1 LLLILY
7 IIIHVFDNVDFVVQ
21 YSFFMWL
28 SFWLYAKI
36 AMRFWWGTNS
46 TKPPQTFL
54 PAAVV
59 KYEKLKFKNT
69 WRLHVVQ
76 VQVRALGC
84 SFSISQL
91 RMGRSLVIA
100 DFIEYI
106 WNLKISIIFLM
117 HHYMAPPPEKSLSI
131 KLLLEIIRDVV

>member
-1 LLLILY
+1 MLIL
-7 IIIHVFDNVDFVVQ
+7 VQ
-21 YSFFMWL
+21 YSFFYVISIL
-28 SFWLYAKI
+28 TPCKN
-36 AMRFWWGTNS
+36 AMLFWWGTNS

-91 RMGRSLVIA
+91 RMGRSLSYYSHFQKKIGG
-100 DFIEYI
+100 I
-106 WNLKISIIFLM
+106 WNKKDTTDPKLGF
-117 HHYMAPPPEKSLSI
+117 APPGLQ
-131 KLLLEIIRDVV
+131 